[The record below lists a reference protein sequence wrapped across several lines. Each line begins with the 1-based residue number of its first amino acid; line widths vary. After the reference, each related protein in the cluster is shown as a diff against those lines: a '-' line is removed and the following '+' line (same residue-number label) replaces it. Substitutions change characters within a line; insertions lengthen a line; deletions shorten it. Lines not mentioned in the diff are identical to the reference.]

1 MITFLADDHYGTHPG
16 AVLYAALRDRFEM
29 AFFENDLSALTRD
42 SFADECELLIL
53 NMIGDTCGQPLA
65 GPEAERNLR
74 AYLERGKPLL
84 LLHGSSAAFW
94 HWAWWRGIVGYRWVR
109 GNDPDGVEAS
119 THPTRPYRVE
129 VAKCSHPLCK
139 QLQAMELGEDE
150 IYTRLEQVSPATVL
164 METTTLEGTFPQCW
178 ENVTPWGGRVLGFL
192 PGHRP
197 EIVGNPVLVENA
209 ARLISSL
216 LGREA

>member
-1 MITFLADDHYGTHPG
+1 MITFLADDHYDAHPG
-16 AVLYAALRDRFEM
+16 AVLYEALKDRFEM
-29 AFFENDLSALTRD
+29 AFDENDLSALNRP
-42 SFADECELLIL
+42 SFAQECELLIL

-74 AYLERGKPLL
+74 AYLEQGKPLL

-119 THPTRPYRVE
+119 FHPARPYRVE
-129 VAKCSHPLCK
+129 VAKCRHPLCK
-139 QLQAMELGEDE
+139 QLQAMGLGEDE
-150 IYTRLEQVSPATVL
+150 IYTRLEQTNPATVL
-164 METTTLEGTFPQCW
+164 METTIAEGTFPQCW
-178 ENVTPWGGRVLGFL
+178 ENATPWGGRVVGFL
-192 PGHRP
+192 PGHCK
-197 EIVGNPVLVENA
+197 EVVQNKSLVENV

-216 LGREA
+216 LER